1 MLFFFKQKT
10 AYEMRISDWSSD
22 VCSSDLLLQQLIA
35 GGGHK
40 ASGVKRM
47 GDNFAAEAATFAS
60 EAIGRWRQYLQFSG
74 GEQLFKH
81 GGRMFHVGEVDAAF
95 VRRTIVTQPLKLLQP
110 LDQCFA
116 GTQPQH
122 FAGKTDYN

>member
-1 MLFFFKQKT
+1 
-10 AYEMRISDWSSD
+10 MRISDWSSD
-22 VCSSDLLLQQLIA
+22 VCSSDLPVLRELIEQGGQLLQQLIA

-95 VRRTIVTQPLKLLQP
+95 VRRKIVDRKR
-110 LDQCFA
+110 
-116 GTQPQH
+116 G
-122 FAGKTDYN
+122 G

>member
-1 MLFFFKQKT
+1 
-10 AYEMRISDWSSD
+10 
-22 VCSSDLLLQQLIA
+22 
-35 GGGHK
+35 
-40 ASGVKRM
+40 M

-95 VRRTIVTQPLKLLQP
+95 VRRKIVTPPLQFLQP

-116 GTQPQH
+116 GTQAQH
-122 FAGKTDYN
+122 FAGRTDDDRIRRSEEHTSELQSLMRRSYADFCLNKTKKSKN